1 MGLLMD
7 DIARRSYDADRAS
20 FLRPIYIGPTSRDR
34 HSDRPR
40 ADRPKA
46 EVGEAATATSGV
58 AEAEVAAEVA
68 GRLRAIHHGRERRE
82 PVDADHADVIFNIT
96 WL

>member
-1 MGLLMD
+1 MMGLLMD
-7 DIARRSYDADRAS
+7 ESARRSYDADRAR
-20 FLRPIYIGPTSRDR
+20 FLLAYLY
-34 HSDRPR
+34 RPR